1 MSVNKGSYDDPGS
14 CSGSAWASGANVL
27 STELSTE
34 TPPPEQAREA
44 LQVAVNAPLRKLFD
58 YLPPAQRQAGQIHPG
73 SRVWVP
79 LGARQVVGVVVSRSL
94 TPSPE
99 PPAAATPPRLK
110 AIHEVIDAQPLLS
123 VALMQLLQWTANYY
137 HHPLGEVIAAALP
150 RGLREGAP
158 AAAPERMLQRWRL
171 TAAGAAAAL
180 EDGVGRAPAQR
191 ALLGW
196 LAEQP
201 QGLTAAELAQR
212 HPGWQRSARLLER
225 RGYVA
230 IHQECLQS
238 AASSDPGGGIPDAA
252 AVAAPT
258 LSSAQAGAVEAI
270 DAAAGSFGAF
280 VLQGATGS
288 GKTEVYLQCAA
299 RVLARG
305 AGVLL
310 LVPEIA
316 LTPQLIER
324 FRARLPG
331 ALAVLHSGLSDA
343 ERLAAWRAVR
353 AGSARI
359 VLGTR
364 SAVFAPLPALGL
376 IIVDEEHDSSYKQ
389 QESGCRYSARD
400 VAVVRAQQSQLPIV
414 LGSATPALET
424 LQNIA
429 SGRYRVLHLPRRAD
443 QAAAPLLRL
452 VDLRAHAVHQGLA
465 TPTLTAMR
473 RHLQAGAQV
482 LVFINRRGY
491 APTLLCTSCG
501 WIAPCGHCDARLT
514 VHRAQGQLR
523 CHHCGAVEALPS
535 RCARCGHTVK
545 AVGQGTERIEQ
556 TLQELFPEHPLLRLD
571 RDTAARPAQLDQ
583 IVAQLRR
590 GQARILVG
598 TQMVTKGHH
607 FPGMM
612 LAVVLNADQGLFSSD
627 FRAAERLAQ
636 TIVQVAGRAG
646 RESEQG
652 EVLIQTEYPDHPL
665 LLSLLSGGYEAFAEE
680 ALAERRAARWP
691 PFARLALLR
700 ASSTDAQAA
709 LEFLSAARA
718 AAPADALV
726 RLLGPVSAPMARRAD
741 RYYAQLLAE
750 SADRSALHRFLQAW
764 LAPVESLARSARVRF
779 ALDVDPLEIG

>member
-1 MSVNKGSYDDPGS
+1 MQLPV
-14 CSGSAWASGANVL
+14 
-27 STELSTE
+27 
-34 TPPPEQAREA
+34 PPREA
-44 LQVAVNAPLRKLFD
+44 LQVAVNAPLRRLFD
-58 YLPPAQRQAGQIHPG
+58 YLPPADRQARQVLPG
-73 SRVWVP
+73 ARVWVP
-79 LGARQVVGVVVSRSL
+79 LGTRRVVGVVISQALSASR
-94 TPSPE
+94 E
-99 PPAAATPPRLK
+99 PTAAPGLPAAPELPATATAPRLK
-110 AIHEVIDAQPLLS
+110 AVHEVIDAQPLLS
-123 VALMQLLQWTANYY
+123 PALMQLLQWTASYY

-150 RGLREGAP
+150 RGLRDGAP
-158 AAAPERMLQRWRL
+158 AAAPARMLQRWRL

-180 EDGVGRAPAQR
+180 DGSVGRAPAQR

-196 LAEQP
+196 LADEP

-212 HPGWQRSARLLER
+212 HSGWQRSARLLES

-230 IHQECLQS
+230 IHEECLQS
-238 AASSDPGGGIPDAA
+238 EAPSDAESGLAGTA
-252 AVAAPT
+252 AVTAAPT
-258 LSSAQAGAVEAI
+258 LSSAQAEAVEAI

-288 GKTEVYLQCAA
+288 GKTEVYLQCAT

-331 ALAVLHSGLSDA
+331 ALSVLHSGLSDA
-343 ERLAAWRAVR
+343 ERLAAWRAVH

-364 SAVFAPLPALGL
+364 SAVFAPLPQLGL
-376 IIVDEEHDSSYKQ
+376 IIIDEEHDSSYKQ

-400 VAVVRAQQSQLPIV
+400 VAVVRAQQGQSPIV

-429 SGRYRVLHLPRRAD
+429 SGRYRVLQLPRRAD

-452 VDLRAHAVHQGLA
+452 IDLRAHAVHQSLA
-465 TPTLTAMR
+465 APTLTAMR
-473 RHLQAGAQV
+473 RHLQAGSQV

-491 APTLLCTSCG
+491 APTLLCTGCG
-501 WIAPCGHCDARLT
+501 WIAPCVHCDARLT
-514 VHRAQGQLR
+514 VHRAQEQLR

-535 RCARCGHTVK
+535 RCTRCGHAVK
-545 AVGQGTERIEQ
+545 PVGQGTERIEQ
-556 TLQELFPEHPLLRLD
+556 TLQELFPQYPLLRLD

-583 IVAQLRR
+583 IVAQLRG

-700 ASSTDAQAA
+700 ASATDAQAA
-709 LEFLSAARA
+709 FEFLSAARA
-718 AAPADALV
+718 AAPADAHV
-726 RLLGPVSAPMARRAD
+726 RLLGPVSPPMARRAD

-750 SADRSALHRFLQAW
+750 SADRSALHRFLDAW
-764 LAPVESLARSARVRF
+764 LTPIESLARTARVRF